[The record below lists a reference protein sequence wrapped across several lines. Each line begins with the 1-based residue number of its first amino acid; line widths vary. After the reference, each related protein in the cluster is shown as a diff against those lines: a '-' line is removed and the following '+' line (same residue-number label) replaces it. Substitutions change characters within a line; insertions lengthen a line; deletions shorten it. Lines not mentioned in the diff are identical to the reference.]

1 MLTVE
6 TPAGQ
11 MTAAEERSTPME
23 TVSGTDDTVP
33 AATVRVLIR
42 NLESDTSRLE
52 FSSFSI
58 EELNARRWDAA
69 REFFPNAYRDEW
81 LLRRDYMTIPPV
93 EENWSGYGAIPF
105 DIEDMLTLLR
115 LYRPGDLAFVG
126 VHMAT
131 PKNSSRQ
138 YPYRVISD
146 LVSNYSTR
154 PFRFTQGDCSAWE
167 QFEAPLRTSTQWASP
182 WFAVA
187 RRFFLYGGSKEFNP
201 NFQNDVDRVIDYVTA
216 LEAVAVPESD
226 FVSRRLRERSVRLL
240 ERQDDAERMAKKL
253 LNDMYG
259 VRSTLVHGSLLDE
272 RQMVL
277 LRDKEQWWLFE
288 DMVRNIMVSALRKV
302 PADEVGRKAY
312 LTGLYDLSD
321 KERAEKV
328 LQDFRSLK
336 NDDVKQELLRALK

>member
-1 MLTVE
+1 MDKRIPL
-6 TPAGQ
+6 
-11 MTAAEERSTPME
+11 
-23 TVSGTDDTVP
+23 SGTGEKAP

-52 FSSFSI
+52 FSNFSL
-58 EELNARRWDAA
+58 EELDARRWDAA

-81 LLRRDYMTIPPV
+81 LLRRDYITIPPV

-105 DIEDMLTLLR
+105 DVEDMLMLLR
-115 LYRPGDLAFVG
+115 LYRPGDLAFTG
-126 VHMAT
+126 VHIAT
-131 PKNSSRQ
+131 PKSSSRQ

-154 PFRFTQGDCSAWE
+154 PFRFTQADCNAWE
-167 QFEAPLRTSTQWASP
+167 RFEAPLRTSTQWGSP

-226 FVSRRLRERSVRLL
+226 FVSRRLRERSTRLL
-240 ERQDDAERMAKKL
+240 ELQGDAERTAKKL

-259 VRSTLVHGSLLDE
+259 TRSTLVHGSSLDE
-272 RQMVL
+272 RQMAL
-277 LRDKEQWWLFE
+277 LRDKDQWWLFE
-288 DMVRNIMVSALRKV
+288 ELVRNIIVSALRKV

-321 KERAEKV
+321 KERAEKL
-328 LQDFRSLK
+328 LQDFKSLK
-336 NDDVKQELLRALK
+336 SEEVKRDLVGAMK